1 MFGLRIISDK
11 RFNALTTEKKGY
23 YGPDESV
30 NEYLTIIARQMKG
43 MEMPK
48 MLPLSRLEIKKA
60 YETIAPVMGVVNYIA
75 DAVGDMFQY
84 FELRDLSSGDYIDN
98 HWLVDLLRRPNDRYT
113 SRKFGFS
120 WAVNK
125 CLFGDAFVYAPQEV
139 GADKGTVKAMYII
152 PGQRVSIDKGGY
164 DKPFKGIKIIGTG
177 EGEID
182 VEGKV
187 FESFDYNL
195 DDTSFY
201 GTSRIAAAAAY
212 LTVMDRAMN
221 RQALSLKNGGAASI
235 ISPAAGSSVPPL
247 PMQLDDMEDKL
258 NKSENRNR
266 HITTKLAL
274 DVHTLGDK
282 PVDLGILESHKD
294 AVNALCFVFKL
305 PVDLY
310 LGQAKYENA
319 KEAKRT
325 VYESI
330 AIPMAH
336 EFAEDLL
343 HYLELDKELELK
355 VNTDRIGVLKD
366 SSTEVLTN
374 LEKMHATLNELRE
387 ANGYEPIKEPYADK
401 PILPMGVQFGNES
414 GFDISEE
421 YVP

>member
-30 NEYLTIIARQMKG
+30 NEYLTIISRQMKG

-84 FELRDLSSGDYIDN
+84 FELRDLSSGDYIDK
-98 HWLVDLLRRPNDRYT
+98 HWLIDLLRRPNDRYT
-113 SRKFGFS
+113 ARKFGFA

-152 PGQRVSIDKGGY
+152 PGQRVSVDKGGY

-195 DDTSFY
+195 DDSSFY

-212 LTVMDRAMN
+212 LTVIDRAMN

-247 PMQLDDMEDKL
+247 PVQLDDMEDKL

-294 AVNALCFVFKL
+294 AINALCFVFKL

-343 HYLELDKELELK
+343 HYLKLDTEFELK
-355 VNTDRIGVLKD
+355 VNTDRVEVLKD

-374 LEKMHATLNELRE
+374 LEKMHATLNEMRE
-387 ANGYEPIKEPYADK
+387 ANGYEPINEPYADK
-401 PILPMGVQFGNES
+401 PILPMGVQFGNEA

-421 YVP
+421 